1 MRGPSPWRKTQV
13 ESAVVQRSIPP
24 DGDLRDPDRPRPPWS
39 TLLTTVP
46 LGAVLVVIAVLL
58 SPSTFR
64 LPMAIGAGAAA
75 LALCVAVTAAVRAHT
90 LERWQ
95 RRRAIAAQRN
105 ADAVVGEA
113 SARVD
118 AAYEDARQ
126 YAARAEASEKR
137 RAAAMSSF
145 AAAAARIQAMTNSM
159 LAELREAEERHA
171 EDPDVLAEL
180 LRLDHRTAQAGR
192 LADSISV
199 LSGARSGRRW
209 AKPIGM
215 ESILRGAMGRVA
227 GYRRIRLRAIVP
239 GIAVAGHGAEGVMH
253 VLAELL
259 DNACNFSPP
268 HTEVHVYASEVPAG
282 VVVHIEDSG
291 LIMSESTLR
300 RAEQAVSGRATGTG
314 VDLSA
319 LTGTRLGLAVVG
331 HLARKHALT
340 VSYRPSA
347 IGGTAVVVVV
357 PRDLIVRL
365 DYPRPAP
372 AAAPK
377 PAALPEPIARVELSP
392 AEPANGPGR
401 AADSATAL
409 PRRQRGSTLSATHPE
424 GLSGGPAPAAP
435 PRPVT
440 PTALGAF
447 QRAVSGRDTDT
458 AAPAFPST
466 AMETD

>member
-1 MRGPSPWRKTQV
+1 M
-13 ESAVVQRSIPP
+13 QRSIPP

-39 TLLTTVP
+39 TLLATA
-46 LGAVLVVIAVLL
+46 LIGAVLVAGSVLL
-58 SPSTFR
+58 SPTTFR

-75 LALCVAVTAAVRAHT
+75 LVLCIAITAAVRAHA

-95 RRRAIAAQRN
+95 RQRAIAAQRN

-113 SARVD
+113 TARVD

-365 DYPRPAP
+365 DYPRPA
-372 AAAPK
+372 AAPK
-377 PAALPEPIARVELSP
+377 PAALPQSTALSEPSARVELSP
-392 AEPANGPGR
+392 PEPENASGR

>member
-1 MRGPSPWRKTQV
+1 M
-13 ESAVVQRSIPP
+13 QRSIPP
-24 DGDLRDPDRPRPPWS
+24 DGDLRDPDRPSPPWS
-39 TLLTTVP
+39 TLLAAV
-46 LGAVLVVIAVLL
+46 LIGAVLVAVAVLL
-58 SPSTFR
+58 SPTTFR
-64 LPMAIGAGAAA
+64 LPMAIGAGVVA
-75 LALCVAVTAAVRAHT
+75 LVLCVAITAAVRAHA

-95 RRRAIAAQRN
+95 RQRADAARRN

-300 RAEQAVSGRATGTG
+300 RAEQAVSGRATG

-365 DYPRPAP
+365 DYPRPA
-372 AAAPK
+372 AAPK
-377 PAALPEPIARVELSP
+377 PAALPQSTAPSEPIARVELSP
-392 AEPANGPGR
+392 PEPEIGPGR
-401 AADSATAL
+401 SADSATAL